1 MLSYFGGGVEVVE
14 LPVVPVLLVLLVP
27 LLVLLWCLAFG
38 VVVVVE
44 LPLVPVSAAMA
55 ITGAADSVA
64 AMMARTATLN
74 FMWNDPSAW
83 MV

>member
-1 MLSYFGGGVEVVE
+1 MLSYFGGGLVELLLE
-14 LPVVPVLLVLLVP
+14 LPVAVEPLLVLLLP
-27 LLVLLWCLAFG
+27 LLVPLWCLAFG
-38 VVVVVE
+38 AGVVVE

-74 FMWNDPSAW
+74 FMWNDPSA
-83 MV
+83 